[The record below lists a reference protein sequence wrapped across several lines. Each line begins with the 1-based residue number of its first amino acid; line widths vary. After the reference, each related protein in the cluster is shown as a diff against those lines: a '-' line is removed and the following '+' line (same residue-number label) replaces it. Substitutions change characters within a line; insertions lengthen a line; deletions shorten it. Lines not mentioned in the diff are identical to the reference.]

1 MVVMTAWLG
10 LLLAA
15 AATTPAEM
23 EKARDR
29 QDRPALEAIAAESMR
44 TAEKET
50 NDAGAQYRAALA
62 QSYVAEVAIEVRDR
76 NAAKNAAEAGIRAAQ
91 RAVALKPDSA
101 EYHRVLGTLCGQV
114 IPANAVLGGMKYGKC
129 AKEAVNKAT
138 ELDPKSPVAWIA
150 HGVGNYY
157 LPAALGGGVELAIQ
171 DFEKAIKLDGK
182 SADAHLWLGI
192 ALRQTGRNAD
202 ARKALQKALEL
213 NPNRIWAKQQ
223 LDKTPAQ

>member
-1 MVVMTAWLG
+1 MVVMNAWLG
-10 LLLAA
+10 LLLSAM
-15 AATTPAEM
+15 ATAPAGI
-23 EKARDR
+23 EKARDQ
-29 QDRPALEAIAAESMR
+29 QDRPALETIAADLMR
-44 TAEKET
+44 TAEKQA
-50 NDAGAQYRAALA
+50 NDAEAQYRAALA
-62 QSYVAEVAIEVRDR
+62 ESYVAEVAIEVRDR

-101 EYHRVLGTLCGQV
+101 EYHRLLGTLCGQV

-138 ELDPKSPVAWIA
+138 ELDPKSPAAWIA

-157 LPAALGGGVELAIQ
+157 LPSALGGGVEPAIQ
-171 DFEKAIKLDGK
+171 DFEKAIRLDAK

-192 ALRQTGRNAD
+192 ALRKAGRNAD

-223 LDKTPAQ
+223 FDKTPAQ